1 MQIYYS
7 KTQLLIPAIILLLT
21 GVQSFILIVTYDLA
35 LKMCI
40 VNSFLSS
47 NLSFFFFCRFMYPLT
62 WGKNGSFCR
71 NEFQKTIYFGKKSV
85 IFKIKKK
92 NRKSV

>member
-21 GVQSFILIVTYDLA
+21 GVRSFILIVTYDLA

-47 NLSFFFFCRFMYPLT
+47 NLSFF
-62 WGKNGSFCR
+62 SFVGLC
-71 NEFQKTIYFGKKSV
+71 IH
-85 IFKIKKK
+85 
-92 NRKSV
+92 